1 MHEMKRNHFFFV
13 LVCNW
18 LIAFSLFSFLRL
30 SLHSALSSLSSRTS
44 AITLL
49 ALMKMKRKAFFVV
62 ALAIIIKLLWSLD
75 ANPLLLM
82 YDAFITFSATI
93 STDACDGDTT
103 RRMFGL
109 DGTSLEGKTVW
120 ITGSSSGIG
129 AELAVQLA
137 SAGVGHLILS
147 GRRIDSLN
155 KVAKTCR
162 ESQMMRADALGKEQ
176 NIDVS
181 LVPFD
186 LGRVEEL
193 DEAVTKAMEAAPET
207 GIDIIILNAGQYH
220 CAPALETNVDEALPD
235 LMHVNFASPV
245 QLAHKLLH
253 RDRWKERRYGHIVAV
268 SSLMGRGASPLNAAY
283 SASKHALRGYFL
295 ALATEESSWLRVD
308 VVLPGATDTGL
319 WEGSWSSKKE
329 EDVDGNSSI
338 KQLQADDRSK
348 MSVKRC
354 AQLILSSMIAPR
366 YLLFNESWITRNP
379 GLLWVYLASYAPCTF
394 HVLTSII
401 APFRRS
407 MWERNGE
414 DALYLPTMIRHM
426 FETVV
431 DRIRVRL

>member
-1 MHEMKRNHFFFV
+1 MHEMILRSCLQLALLSHFSR
-13 LVCNW
+13 
-18 LIAFSLFSFLRL
+18 FSD
-30 SLHSALSSLSSRTS
+30 LHSALITHHSRTAPS
-44 AITLL
+44 TLL
-49 ALMKMKRKAFFVV
+49 ASLMKMKRKGSFFVV
-62 ALAIIIKLLWSLD
+62 ALAVTIRLLWSLD

-82 YDAFITFSATI
+82 YDAYLTFSATI
-93 STDACDGDTT
+93 STDASDVAA

-109 DGTSLEGKTVW
+109 DATSLEGKTVW

-137 SAGVGHLILS
+137 SAGVGQLILS

-162 ESQMMRADALGKEQ
+162 ESQMMRADVLGKEQ
-176 NIDVS
+176 NIDIS

-186 LGRVEEL
+186 LGQVEEL

-235 LMHVNFASPV
+235 LMQINFASPV

-308 VVLPGATDTGL
+308 VVLPGATDTEL
-319 WEGSWSSKKE
+319 WEKSWSSKKE

-414 DALYLPTMIRHM
+414 DALYLPTMVRHM
-426 FETVV
+426 LETIV
-431 DRIRVRL
+431 DSIRVRL